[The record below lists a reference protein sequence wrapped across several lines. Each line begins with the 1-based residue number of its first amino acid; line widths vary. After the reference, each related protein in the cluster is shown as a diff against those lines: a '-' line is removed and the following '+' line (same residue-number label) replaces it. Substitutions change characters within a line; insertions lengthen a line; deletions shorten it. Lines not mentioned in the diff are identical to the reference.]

1 MLTVHVWDA
10 QEKMSGKRLVA
21 NRAWDVNDP
30 FTGLSPIQTEL
41 NLGDLCLVYFTVNCY
56 SVEDRQ
62 ENSEGISSSGVAQ
75 DPDNWAWMLQSP
87 NKGAS
92 SSSSSSS
99 SMEDIGS
106 KGCITEIVSLHAHH
120 SMLLL
125 TCILAYS
132 GCVRVCVRRRG
143 RQGVH

>member
-92 SSSSSSS
+92 SSSSSY
-99 SMEDIGS
+99 MQDVADERTIG
-106 KGCITEIVSLHAHH
+106 LNFN
-120 SMLLL
+120 LLGAVR
-125 TCILAYS
+125 LAA
-132 GCVRVCVRRRG
+132 R
-143 RQGVH
+143 